1 MTIIARIRRIE
12 AAIQPAHGA
21 IVLHEPA
28 PDSTAEACA
37 AFDHELSSALE
48 SGATVIVRRNG
59 TNRLRRPG
67 VTYVDND
74 LDALLHR
81 LAATPSST
89 HKNAL
94 AELIASIQ
102 GTALPV
108 VREVSQ

>member
-1 MTIIARIRRIE
+1 MNIISRIRHIE
-12 AAIQPAHGA
+12 ASIRPAPGA

-28 PDSTAEACA
+28 SDASAEARE
-37 AFDHELSSALE
+37 AFDQELTSALE

-67 VTYVDND
+67 VTDVDND
-74 LDALLHR
+74 LDALLHK

-94 AELIASIQ
+94 GELIASIQ

>member
-1 MTIIARIRRIE
+1 MNIIARIRRIE

-28 PDSTAEACA
+28 PDASAEARE
-37 AFDHELSSALE
+37 AFEHELTSALE

-59 TNRLRRPG
+59 TDRLRRPG

-74 LDALLHR
+74 LDALLHK

-89 HKNAL
+89 HKDAL
-94 AELIASIQ
+94 SELIASLQ
-102 GTALPV
+102 GTTLPV